1 MGMGRQTLLVNPAG
15 TFRWAFI
22 GKLLLAHRVVQVCG
36 KNISVA
42 AGLLV
47 ELFFIALVYLLIQ
60 LVWSLF
66 RGC

>member
-1 MGMGRQTLLVNPAG
+1 MGIGRQTLLVNPAG

-36 KNISVA
+36 KNISV
-42 AGLLV
+42 V

-66 RGC
+66 RGR